1 MFSVTNTL
9 HKFVFKGSIEASSLM
24 ERPGSVND
32 GQHII
37 EIAGS
42 AEASTSAS
50 SRDRQF
56 NGVDVSHREERVGA
70 MRLTVGQNSVSTLGI
85 STESNRRNSS
95 SVRRGDARRSRSP
108 VHSGLWISIEL
119 VLLVSQIVASI
130 VVLSLSRNEH
140 PQTPLFHWIVGY
152 ASGCVATLPLLF
164 WRYYNHNHLREQDSA
179 QSRQTSP
186 RISDPSGTFL
196 SISRNNGDAG
206 QAAAASSRSNQTS
219 ILMNRR
225 MKILVEYFKISLD
238 CFFAVWFVVGN
249 VWIFGGRSS
258 AAVAPNLYRLCI
270 VFLAFSCIGYAMPFI
285 LCSTICCCLPC
296 IISILGVREDLS
308 QNRGATS
315 ESINALPT
323 YKFKMKKNK
332 KNSENNSANIDGGT
346 VAAGTEKE
354 RVISGEDAVC
364 CICLAKYENNDE
376 LRELPCSHL
385 FHKDCVDKWLKI
397 NALCPL
403 CKSEVGEDLTG
414 LGSGEDATQTTG

>member
-1 MFSVTNTL
+1 
-9 HKFVFKGSIEASSLM
+9 M
-24 ERPGSVND
+24 ERPASFND
-32 GQHII
+32 SHHII

-42 AEASTSAS
+42 LEASTSSS
-50 SRDRQF
+50 SRDRHF
-56 NGVDVSHREERVGA
+56 NGADESHREERISGV
-70 MRLTVGQNSVSTLGI
+70 RLAVGQPSVSTSGVLNG
-85 STESNRRNSS
+85 SNSRSS
-95 SVRRGDARRSRSP
+95 SLVRRGDARRSRSP

-119 VLLVSQIVASI
+119 VLLVSQIVASV

-140 PQTPLFHWIVGY
+140 PRTPLFQWIVGY
-152 ASGCVATLPLLF
+152 ASGCVATLPLLY
-164 WRYYNHNHLREQDSA
+164 WRYYNHNHMREQDSA
-179 QSRQTSP
+179 QTRQTSP
-186 RISDPSGTFL
+186 RVSDPSGTFL
-196 SISRNNGDAG
+196 SISRNNGGDDG

-219 ILMNRR
+219 LLMNRR

-258 AAVAPNLYRLCI
+258 VDEAPNLYRLCI

-296 IISILGVREDLS
+296 IISILGVREDLT

-315 ESINALPT
+315 ESINALPV

-332 KNSENNSANIDGGT
+332 RSSENNSGNIEGGI
-346 VAAGTEKE
+346 VAAGTAKE

-403 CKSEVGEDLTG
+403 CKSEVGENPTG

>member
-1 MFSVTNTL
+1 
-9 HKFVFKGSIEASSLM
+9 M
-24 ERPGSVND
+24 ERPHESH
-32 GQHII
+32 HII

-42 AEASTSAS
+42 VEPSASTSSS
-50 SRDRQF
+50 SR
-56 NGVDVSHREERVGA
+56 VDESHREERISGA
-70 MRLTVGQNSVSTLGI
+70 RLPVGQPSVSTSGV
-85 STESNRRNSS
+85 SNSRSS
-95 SVRRGDARRSRSP
+95 SLVRRGEARRSRSP

-119 VLLVSQIVASI
+119 VLLVSQIVASV

-140 PQTPLFHWIVGY
+140 PRTPLFQWIVGY
-152 ASGCVATLPLLF
+152 ASGCVATLPLLY
-164 WRYYNHNHLREQDSA
+164 WRYYNHNHMREQESA
-179 QSRQTSP
+179 QTRQTSP
-186 RISDPSGTFL
+186 RVSDPSGTFL
-196 SISRNNGDAG
+196 SIARSNGGDDG
-206 QAAAASSRSNQTS
+206 QAAAASARSNQTS
-219 ILMNRR
+219 LLMNRR

-258 AAVAPNLYRLCI
+258 VDEAPNLY
-270 VFLAFSCIGYAMPFI
+270 
-285 LCSTICCCLPC
+285 
-296 IISILGVREDLS
+296 REDLS

-315 ESINALPT
+315 ESINALPV
-323 YKFKMKKNK
+323 YKFKMKKHK
-332 KNSENNSANIDGGT
+332 RSGENSGNVEGGV
-346 VAAGTEKE
+346 VAAGTAKE

-403 CKSEVGEDLTG
+403 CKSEVGEDPTG

>member
-1 MFSVTNTL
+1 
-9 HKFVFKGSIEASSLM
+9 M
-24 ERPGSVND
+24 ERPHESH
-32 GQHII
+32 HII

-42 AEASTSAS
+42 VEPSASTSSS
-50 SRDRQF
+50 SR
-56 NGVDVSHREERVGA
+56 VDESHREERISGA
-70 MRLTVGQNSVSTLGI
+70 RLPVGQPSVSTSGV
-85 STESNRRNSS
+85 SNSRSS
-95 SVRRGDARRSRSP
+95 SLVRRGEARRSRSP

-119 VLLVSQIVASI
+119 VLLVSQIVASV

-140 PQTPLFHWIVGY
+140 PRTPLFQWIVGY
-152 ASGCVATLPLLF
+152 ASGCVATLPLLY
-164 WRYYNHNHLREQDSA
+164 WRYYNHNHMREQESA
-179 QSRQTSP
+179 QTRQTSP
-186 RISDPSGTFL
+186 RVSDPSGTFL
-196 SISRNNGDAG
+196 SIARSNGGDDG
-206 QAAAASSRSNQTS
+206 QAAAASARSNQTS
-219 ILMNRR
+219 LLMNRR

-258 AAVAPNLYRLCI
+258 VDEAPNLYRLCI

-315 ESINALPT
+315 ESINALPV
-323 YKFKMKKNK
+323 YKFKMKKHK
-332 KNSENNSANIDGGT
+332 RSGENSGNVEGGV
-346 VAAGTEKE
+346 VAAGTAKE

-403 CKSEVGEDLTG
+403 CKSEVGEDPTG